1 MAGAGAGSHN
11 EKTAHPRK
19 VLAQTLDQIWSDLG
33 NSEIRQGMLVKPS
46 DYDLVLVGG
55 VVKTQEH
62 PALYDEGK
70 AYSTGNAQ
78 QRQDVLGRFART
90 FKDDG
95 LKRLT
100 ANEYLDLRIASKL
113 REFEQRA
120 PRLGLA
126 TMAIKT
132 IMLLCTSG
140 STILG
145 AFRFNNWIP
154 VAMGISAVF
163 GSITAY
169 MDLEEKLRR
178 TNSALVSVRK
188 LMVWWHGLSVIEKR
202 IPSNASNLIL
212 TMEQII
218 MNEAGRVM
226 VQSQSKS
233 DAAREG
239 EEPDA
244 KQ

>member
-1 MAGAGAGSHN
+1 
-11 EKTAHPRK
+11 
-19 VLAQTLDQIWSDLG
+19 
-33 NSEIRQGMLVKPS
+33 
-46 DYDLVLVGG
+46 
-55 VVKTQEH
+55 
-62 PALYDEGK
+62 
-70 AYSTGNAQ
+70 
-78 QRQDVLGRFART
+78 
-90 FKDDG
+90 
-95 LKRLT
+95 
-100 ANEYLDLRIASKL
+100 
-113 REFEQRA
+113 
-120 PRLGLA
+120 
-126 TMAIKT
+126 
-132 IMLLCTSG
+132 
-140 STILG
+140 
-145 AFRFNNWIP
+145 
-154 VAMGISAVF
+154 MGISAVF